1 MNKNLVI
8 NASPI
13 ILLGK
18 ADLLKTISPLAKTWI
33 IPDGVIHE
41 VQAKRPID
49 PYLSG
54 LASNSEVVRKT
65 VLNIHPSIA
74 AWDLG
79 QGESEVLTL
88 ALEKPRTGVV
98 LDDLQARKCA
108 ELFEIPLIGTLGL
121 VVLAKRKGLVPLVK
135 PVIERLVAVGLYINS
150 AILARILV
158 GVGETDEKMKKSFE
172 GDKE

>member
-1 MNKNLVI
+1 M
-8 NASPI
+8 
-13 ILLGK
+13 
-18 ADLLKTISPLAKTWI
+18 KTMSPLAKTWI

-41 VQAKRPID
+41 VQAKRLID

-54 LASNSEVVRKT
+54 LASDSEVVRKN
-65 VLNIHPSIA
+65 VLNVHPSIA

-79 QGESEVLTL
+79 RGESEVLTL

-121 VVLAKRKGLVPLVK
+121 VVLAKRKGLITLARPI
-135 PVIERLVAVGLYINS
+135 IERLAAVGLYISS
-150 AILARILV
+150 AMLTRILV
-158 GVGETDEKMKKSFE
+158 GVGEAVQR
-172 GDKE
+172 DKEKS

>member
-41 VQAKRPID
+41 VQEKRPID

-54 LASNSEVVRKT
+54 LESNSKVVRKT
-65 VLNIHPSIA
+65 VLNIHSSIA

-121 VVLAKRKGLVPLVK
+121 VVLAKRKGLITLAK
-135 PVIERLVAVGLYINS
+135 PFIERLVAIGLYINS
-150 AILARILV
+150 AILTRILV
-158 GVGETDEKMKKSFE
+158 GVGETDDKNEEKS
-172 GDKE
+172 

>member
-1 MNKNLVI
+1 MNRNLVI

-18 ADLLKTISPLAKTWI
+18 ADLLKTMSPLAKTWI
-33 IPDGVIHE
+33 IPNGVIHE

-49 PYLSG
+49 PYLSD
-54 LASNSEVVRKT
+54 LASNSEVVRQT
-65 VLNIHPSIA
+65 VLNIHSSIA

-79 QGESEVLTL
+79 RGESEVLTL

-135 PVIERLVAVGLYINS
+135 PVIERLVAVGLYIS
-150 AILARILV
+150 LGVLTRILI
-158 GVGETDEKMKKSFE
+158 GVGEVDQRDNKKS
-172 GDKE
+172 

>member
-41 VQAKRPID
+41 VQAKRPIE
-49 PYLSG
+49 PYLLS
-54 LASNSEVVRKT
+54 LASNSKVVRET

-88 ALEKPRTGVV
+88 ALEKPRAGVV

-121 VVLAKRKGLVPLVK
+121 VVLAKRKGVVPLVK
-135 PVIERLVAVGLYINS
+135 PVIERLAAVGLYISS
-150 AILARILV
+150 AVLTRILI
-158 GVGETDEKMKKSFE
+158 GVGEAHQR
-172 GDKE
+172 DKEKS

>member
-1 MNKNLVI
+1 
-8 NASPI
+8 
-13 ILLGK
+13 
-18 ADLLKTISPLAKTWI
+18 
-33 IPDGVIHE
+33 
-41 VQAKRPID
+41 
-49 PYLSG
+49 LSG

-65 VLNIHPSIA
+65 VLNIHSSIA

-121 VVLAKRKGLVPLVK
+121 VVLAKRKGLITLAK
-135 PVIERLVAVGLYINS
+135 PFIERLVAIGLYINS
-150 AILARILV
+150 AIITRILV
-158 GVGETDEKMKKSFE
+158 GVGETDDKNEEKILR
-172 GDKE
+172 

>member
-41 VQAKRPID
+41 VQEKRPID

-54 LASNSEVVRKT
+54 LAFNSEVVRKT
-65 VLNIHPSIA
+65 VLNIHSSIA

-108 ELFEIPLIGTLGL
+108 ELFEIPLIGTLGI
-121 VVLAKRKGLVPLVK
+121 VVWAKRKGLITLVK
-135 PVIERLVAVGLYINS
+135 PFIERLVAIGLYINS
-150 AILARILV
+150 AILTRILI
-158 GVGETDEKMKKSFE
+158 GVGEKDDKNEEKS
-172 GDKE
+172 

>member
-79 QGESEVLTL
+79 RGESEVLTL
-88 ALEKPRTGVV
+88 ALEKPCTGVV

-121 VVLAKRKGLVPLVK
+121 VVLAKRKGLITLAK
-135 PVIERLVAVGLYINS
+135 PFIERLAVVGLYINF
-150 AILARILV
+150 AILTRILV
-158 GVGETDEKMKKSFE
+158 GVGETDEKNEEKS
-172 GDKE
+172 

>member
-33 IPDGVIHE
+33 IHDGVIHE
-41 VQAKRPID
+41 VQVKRPID
-49 PYLSG
+49 PYLSS
-54 LASNSEVVRKT
+54 LASNAEVVRKT

-74 AWDLG
+74 AWDIG

-88 ALEKPRTGVV
+88 ALEKPRRRSCV
-98 LDDLQARKCA
+98 R
-108 ELFEIPLIGTLGL
+108 
-121 VVLAKRKGLVPLVK
+121 
-135 PVIERLVAVGLYINS
+135 
-150 AILARILV
+150 
-158 GVGETDEKMKKSFE
+158 
-172 GDKE
+172 

>member
-18 ADLLKTISPLAKTWI
+18 TDLLKIISPLAKTWI

-49 PYLSG
+49 PSLSS
-54 LASNSEVVRKT
+54 LASNSTVVRET

-88 ALEKPRTGVV
+88 ALEKACTGVV

-121 VVLAKRKGLVPLVK
+121 VVLAKRKGVVPLVK
-135 PVIERLVAVGLYINS
+135 PVIERLAAVGLYISS
-150 AILARILV
+150 AVLTRILI
-158 GVGETDEKMKKSFE
+158 GVGEADQR
-172 GDKE
+172 DKEKF

>member
-18 ADLLKTISPLAKTWI
+18 ADLLKTISSLANTWI

-41 VQAKRPID
+41 VQVKRPID

-65 VLNIHPSIA
+65 VLNIHSSIT

-88 ALEKPRTGVV
+88 ALEKPLTGVV

-121 VVLAKRKGLVPLVK
+121 IVLAKRKGLITLTR
-135 PVIERLVAVGLYINS
+135 PVIERLAAVGLYISS
-150 AILARILV
+150 AVLTRILV
-158 GVGETDEKMKKSFE
+158 GVGETDEKNEEKS
-172 GDKE
+172 

>member
-1 MNKNLVI
+1 MNKNMVI

-18 ADLLKTISPLAKTWI
+18 ADFLKTMSPLAKTWI

-79 QGESEVLTL
+79 RGESEVLTL
-88 ALEKPRTGVV
+88 ALEKSRTGVV
-98 LDDLQARKCA
+98 LDDLQTRKCA

-121 VVLAKRKGLVPLVK
+121 VVLAKRKGLITLAR
-135 PVIERLVAVGLYINS
+135 PVIERLASVGLYISS
-150 AILARILV
+150 AMLTRILV
-158 GVGETDEKMKKSFE
+158 GVGEASQR
-172 GDKE
+172 DKEQS